1 MSGPPGAQAPKPEDP
16 AAIAPGFSMGR
27 PSPPGAQPPT
37 ASLAAGLGA
46 FLIWGLIPIFFKAMA
61 EVPPA
66 EIVAHR
72 IVWAA
77 LLIAAFVWAMG
88 QGARTIGILAH
99 PRLLLGLAGS
109 SGLLTLN
116 WLVYI
121 WAVNNDRVLETSL
134 GYFINPL
141 VNIALGVAFL
151 GERLRT
157 VQWLAVALA
166 AAGVGIMAVGHG
178 ALPWI
183 PLVLAVSFGLY
194 GLMRKIMPVDPIGGL
209 LIETLMMTPVALGYL
224 VWLGG
229 TGEGAFLAGSPT
241 LDVMLAA
248 TGVATAVPMTLFV
261 IAARGLRLATLGF
274 IQYLAPS
281 TTFLLGVFLFREPL
295 TPALMAT
302 FAFVWAGLALYSFD
316 LFRRR

>member
-1 MSGPPGAQAPKPEDP
+1 
-16 AAIAPGFSMGR
+16 MGR

-88 QGARTIGILAH
+88 QGARTMGILAR

-121 WAVNNDRVLETSL
+121 SAVNSDRVLETSL

-166 AAGVGIMAVGHG
+166 AVGVGIMAVGHG

-194 GLMRKIMPVDPIGGL
+194 GLMRKIMPVDPVGGL
-209 LIETLMMTPVALGYL
+209 LIETLMMAPVSFGYL

-229 TGEGAFLAGSPT
+229 TGAGAFLAGSPT

>member
-1 MSGPPGAQAPKPEDP
+1 MNRISGGDT
-16 AAIAPGFSMGR
+16 AAAV
-27 PSPPGAQPPT
+27 
-37 ASLAAGLGA
+37 AAGLGA

-72 IVWAA
+72 FVWAA
-77 LLIAAFVWAMG
+77 LLIAAFVWATG
-88 QGARTIGILAH
+88 QGARTMGILAR
-99 PRLLLGLAGS
+99 PRLLVALMGS

-116 WLVYI
+116 WLVFI
-121 WAVNNDRVLETSL
+121 WAVNNDRMLETSL

-141 VNIALGVAFL
+141 VNIALGVTFL
-151 GERLRT
+151 GERLKA

-166 AAGVGIMAVGHG
+166 MVGVGIMAIGHG
-178 ALPWI
+178 ALPWV

-194 GLMRKIMPVDPIGGL
+194 GLVRKIIPVDPIGGL
-209 LIETLMMTPVALGYL
+209 LIETLMMTPVAFGYL

-229 TGEGAFLAGSPT
+229 AGEGMFLAGSRT

-274 IQYLAPS
+274 IQYISPS
-281 TTFLLGVFLFREPL
+281 TTFLLGVFLYREPM
-295 TPALMAT
+295 TPALSAT
-302 FAFVWAGLALYSFD
+302 FAFVWTGLALYSVD
-316 LFRRR
+316 LLRRR

>member
-1 MSGPPGAQAPKPEDP
+1 MSGPPGAP
-16 AAIAPGFSMGR
+16 AN
-27 PSPPGAQPPT
+27 
-37 ASLAAGLGA
+37 LAAGLGA

-77 LLIAAFVWAMG
+77 LLTAAFVWVTG
-88 QGARTIGILAH
+88 RSARTMGILAH

-109 SGLLTLN
+109 SVLLTLN

-121 WAVNNDRVLETSL
+121 WAVNSDRVLETSL

-157 VQWLAVALA
+157 LQWLAVALA
-166 AAGVGIMAVGHG
+166 AAGVAIMAVGHG
-178 ALPWI
+178 TLPWV

-194 GLMRKIMPVDPIGGL
+194 GLMRKIIPVDPIGGL
-209 LIETLMMTPVALGYL
+209 LIETMTMTPVSFGYL

-229 TGEGAFLAGSPT
+229 TGEGAFLAGPRS

-248 TGVATAVPMTLFV
+248 TGVATAVPLTLFA
-261 IAARGLRLATLGF
+261 IAARGLRLSTLGF

-295 TPALMAT
+295 TPALVAT

-316 LFRRR
+316 LLRRR

>member
-1 MSGPPGAQAPKPEDP
+1 
-16 AAIAPGFSMGR
+16 MGR
-27 PSPPGAQPPT
+27 PSPPDARAPT
-37 ASLAAGLGA
+37 ASLAAGFGA

-61 EVPPA
+61 EVPPV

-77 LLIAAFVWAMG
+77 LLIAAFVWAAG
-88 QGARTIGILAH
+88 QGDRTMGLLAH

-121 WAVNNDRVLETSL
+121 WAVNNDRMLETSL

-151 GERLRT
+151 DERLNK

-178 ALPWI
+178 TLPWI

-194 GLMRKIMPVDPIGGL
+194 GLMRKVMPVDPVGGL
-209 LIETLMMTPVALGYL
+209 LIETLMMTPVSLGYL

-229 TGEGAFLAGSPT
+229 TGEGAFLAGSRT

-248 TGVATAVPMTLFV
+248 TGVATAVPLTLFV
-261 IAARGLRLATLGF
+261 IAARGLRLSTLGF

-281 TTFLLGVFLFREPL
+281 TTFLLGVFLYREPL
-295 TPALMAT
+295 TPALGVT
-302 FAFVWAGLALYSFD
+302 FAFVWAGLALYSAD
-316 LFRRR
+316 LLRQR